1 VSDSLSIGRTI
12 SHYRILEK
20 LGGGGMGVVYKAE
33 DTRLHRRVAL
43 KFLPDETA
51 HDLAA
56 LERFRREAE
65 AASALNH
72 PNICTIYDI
81 GEQDGQHFIVMEFL
95 DGQTLK
101 HCIEGKHLPYELV
114 LELGIQI
121 AEALDAAHAEGI
133 IHRDIKPA
141 NIFVTK
147 RGHAKILDFGL
158 AKLAPMRGVAE
169 GVGASAMP
177 TATAE
182 ELLTSPGTAVGT
194 VAYMSPEQ
202 VRGEELDA
210 RTDLFSFGV
219 VLYEM
224 ATGVLPFRGATSGV
238 ITEAILNRTPTAPV
252 RLNPDIP
259 PKFEDVI
266 NRALEKDR
274 QLRYQHATDI
284 RAELRRL
291 KRDTESG
298 RSATTTKAPVAE
310 EKSASGRAI
319 VEAAPVADVPPTSQV
334 MPSSGREVAVV
345 QPADVADR
353 QPAVTKEK
361 SGDSARTGRS
371 DRSHFAYAVAAVV
384 AMAALAAGG
393 YFYSHRELKLTEK
406 DTIVL
411 ADFSNTTGDA
421 VFDDSLKQALAVQL
435 AQSPFLNILPDE
447 KLQQTLRYMGQP
459 ATAHVT
465 QDVAREVCQR
475 TSSTAVLAGSI
486 AQIGSRYNLILKAVN
501 CANGASLASSEA
513 DAASKDHVLEA
524 LGKVA
529 SDIRGKLGESLASLQ
544 KFNAPIDDA
553 TTSSLEALKAF
564 TSSRKI
570 EHEQGDAAS
579 IPMGKRAV
587 ELDPNFALAYA
598 GLGIAYANMGEASL
612 AAENMKK
619 AYDLR
624 DRVSD
629 REKYHI
635 EAGYY
640 DITLGDTER
649 AIQVSAIWAQTYP
662 RDDIPPGNLGN
673 EHLYLGRHDRSL
685 SETLTS
691 LRLNPDS
698 WVTYTNLGSAYLAL
712 NRLDEAKAT
721 YDQAFT
727 RHLDA
732 PIMHLGMYQIAFL
745 RGDAPG
751 MQQQFTWAIGKP
763 GAEDIL
769 LSAQSDTDAFH
780 GQVGKA
786 RELSLHAT
794 NSAVR
799 ADEKETGAIWKANAA
814 LREAECGNVAQTKET
829 AQAAMALVPGRDV
842 RALAALALARAG
854 EASRAEAM
862 ADQLAKENPD
872 NTALKFY
879 WLPSIRAAV
888 EINRNNPGRAV
899 EILEPAVPYELGE
912 PPQLYLGTL
921 YPAYLRGEAY
931 LQLHKGQEAT
941 AEFQKLLDH
950 LGIVLNFPLGALAHL
965 GLARGYALQGDT
977 AKSRTAYQDFFAL
990 WKDADADIPVLKEA
1004 KAEYAKLL

>member
-1 VSDSLSIGRTI
+1 MADAQPLIGHTI
-12 SHYRILEK
+12 SHYKIIEK

-33 DTRLHRRVAL
+33 DTKLGRFVAL
-43 KFLPDETA
+43 KFLPSDFA
-51 HDLAA
+51 NDPQA
-56 LERFRREAE
+56 LSRFQREAR

-72 PNICTIYDI
+72 PNICTIYEI
-81 GEQDGQHFIVMEFL
+81 VEHEGQPFIVMEYL
-95 DGQTLK
+95 DGVTLK
-101 HCIEGKHLPYELV
+101 HRIMGRPVEIEALLDLAIE
-114 LELGIQI
+114 I
-121 AEALDAAHAEGI
+121 ADALDAAHGEGI
-133 IHRDIKPA
+133 VHRDIKPA

-158 AKLAPMRGVAE
+158 AKREPKREL
-169 GVGASAMP
+169 VGAEATRAANAPAGVSA
-177 TATAE
+177 E
-182 ELLTSPGTAVGT
+182 HLTSPGTAVGT

-202 VRGEELDA
+202 LRARELDG

-224 ATGVLPFRGATSGV
+224 TTGTLPFRGESSAI
-238 ITEAILNRTPTAPV
+238 ITEAILNRTPVDPI

-259 PKFEDVI
+259 AKLEEVI
-266 NRALEKDR
+266 RRALEKDR
-274 QLRYQHATDI
+274 NLRYQHAVDM
-284 RAELRRL
+284 RAELQRL
-291 KRDTESG
+291 KRDTG
-298 RSATTTKAPVAE
+298 
-310 EKSASGRAI
+310 
-319 VEAAPVADVPPTSQV
+319 
-334 MPSSGREVAVV
+334 
-345 QPADVADR
+345 
-353 QPAVTKEK
+353 
-361 SGDSARTGRS
+361 SARTVVTDEGVGTIATTVASRPGDQQKTVSSSVVPAAEQRPSLRS
-371 DRSHFAYAVAAVV
+371 KILVPVV
-384 AMAALAAGG
+384 VLVVTALVAGG
-393 YFYSHRELKLTEK
+393 LYFRSRHSTKLTEK

-421 VFDDSLKQALAVQL
+421 VFDDSLKQALSVQL

-447 KLQQTLRYMGQP
+447 KVQRTLRYMGQP
-459 ATAHVT
+459 STAHVT

-486 AQIGSRYNLILKAVN
+486 VQIGNRYNLIVNAVN

-513 DAASKDHVLEA
+513 EADSKDHVLEA

-544 KFNAPIDDA
+544 KFNAPIDEA
-553 TTSSLEALKAF
+553 TTSSLEALKAY
-564 TSSRKI
+564 TLSRKI
-570 EHEQGDAAS
+570 EHEQGDAAT

-598 GLGIAYANMGEASL
+598 GLAISYANLNEASL
-612 AAENMKK
+612 ATENMKK

-624 DRVSD
+624 DRVSE

-673 EHLYLGRHDRSL
+673 EHLYLGRYDQSL

-732 PIMHLGMYQIAFL
+732 PVMHLGMYQLAFL
-745 RGDAPG
+745 RGDSPG
-751 MQQQFTWAIGKP
+751 MEQHFTWATGKP

-829 AQAAMALVPGRDV
+829 AQAAVALVPGRDV
-842 RALAALALARAG
+842 RVLAALALARAG

-862 ADQLAKENPD
+862 ADQLAKEHPD

-888 EINRNNPGRAV
+888 EINRNNPGKAI
-899 EILEPAVPYELGE
+899 ENLAPAVPYELGE

-931 LQLHKGQEAT
+931 LQLHKGKEAT

-950 LGIVLNFPLGALAHL
+950 RGIVLNFPLGALAHL
-965 GLARGYALQGDT
+965 GLGRGSALQGDN
-977 AKSRTAYQDFFAL
+977 AKARTAYQDFFAL
-990 WKDADADIPVLKEA
+990 WKDADRDIPILMAA
-1004 KAEYAKLL
+1004 KSEYAKLQ